1 MFCVCVCVWPLS
13 NGRSG
18 VFFFVGDENPPLANS
33 QIPAKHSAEDES
45 AKALNHK
52 EKRTL
57 IEI

>member
-1 MFCVCVCVWPLS
+1 MCVFDLWAMAGQVF
-13 NGRSG
+13 
-18 VFFFVGDENPPLANS
+18 FFFVGDENPPLANS

-52 EKRTL
+52 AKRTL